1 MQSVKQTIQTF
12 ADPEY
17 LAQAAAARFV
27 QLAESAIA
35 ARGLFTVALSGG
47 STPKRLYQLLA
58 TP

>member
-1 MQSVKQTIQTF
+1 MQSIKPTIQTF
-12 ADPEY
+12 ADPEH
-17 LAQAAAARFV
+17 LAQAAVARFV
-27 QLAESAIA
+27 QLAEEAIA